1 MAEGDEPVTLGPPR
15 GFVGDDDGLLEVPV
29 GGEDGAERVGCG
41 LPPEPPNE
49 ELAEGRVA
57 VGGCAHGVE
66 RVRRDE
72 RGGGRDVR
80 KLVPG
85 ERLEEAEDVVAGEAQ
100 RGSPT
105 GGRGGDGAVLVGL
118 ALLGKGI
125 HGGEGRGGL
134 GKTLDRVWR
143 CSGGRGWNL
152 GRGGREGGRTGSK
165 RDRRAFIDLAETGFL
180 DWGGI

>member
-1 MAEGDEPVTLGPPR
+1 MAEGDKPVALGPPG
-15 GFVGDDDGLLEVPV
+15 GFVSDDDGLLEVAV

-41 LPPEPPNE
+41 LPPKPPNE

-105 GGRGGDGAVLVGL
+105 DGRGGDSAVLVGL

-125 HGGEGRGGL
+125 HGHGGEGR
-134 GKTLDRVWR
+134 
-143 CSGGRGWNL
+143 
-152 GRGGREGGRTGSK
+152 EGEGVAK
-165 RDRRAFIDLAETGFL
+165 P
-180 DWGGI
+180 